1 MNKTINELRTA
12 LKSSVVNFKFTKLN
26 GEIREAKGTTNG
38 NLIPEEYRSNSTSK
52 QSDKVLTYFDFTVN
66 GYRNVSVGT
75 EVSF

>member
-12 LKSSVVNFKFTKLN
+12 LKSSVINFKFTKLN
-26 GEIREAKGTTNG
+26 GEVREAKGTING
-38 NLIPEEYRSNSTSK
+38 DLIPEEYRTNSTPK